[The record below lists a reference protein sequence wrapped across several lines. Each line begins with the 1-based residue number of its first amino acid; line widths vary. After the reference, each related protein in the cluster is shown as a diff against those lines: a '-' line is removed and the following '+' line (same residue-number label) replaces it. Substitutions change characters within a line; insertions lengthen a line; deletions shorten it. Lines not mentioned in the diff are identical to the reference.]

1 MAVMATNKQI
11 VATLKA
17 AKEHLWDGLN
27 KPIPCDKERYICFAV
42 EMADQSDVGMKV
54 VAIIESRLAPNVSM
68 AGWLYSRGVS
78 EEDATH
84 ERLQKH
90 RHAWLDLLIEEFSK

>member
-1 MAVMATNKQI
+1 MAVTVTNKQI

-17 AKEHLWDGLN
+17 AKGRLWDGLN
-27 KPIPCDKERYICFAV
+27 PPIPSDKERYICFAV
-42 EMADQSDVGMKV
+42 EEADPTDAGMEV
-54 VAIIESRLAPNVSM
+54 VAIIESRLAPNASV

-78 EEDATH
+78 EEDLTT
-84 ERLQKH
+84 ERVQAH